1 MRTDFTAEQLA
12 DPDIAASEKVLR
24 NCTHCGFCT
33 ATCPTYV
40 LLGDELDSPRG
51 RIYLIKAM
59 LAGSGSV
66 TADTVK
72 HVDRCLSCLSC
83 MTTCPSG
90 VNYMHLV
97 DHARHWIEENYRR
110 PRGERMLRRFL
121 AVVLSRPP
129 LFRLSLRCAA
139 AAKPFSGFL
148 PVRLAPLFALAPTS
162 TPPTSLT
169 DRPSV
174 FPAVGERRMRV
185 AMLSGCAQ
193 TVLAPQINE
202 ATIRLLT
209 RHGCEVVVARGSG
222 CCGSLSHHLGREA
235 SALGFARANI
245 DAWERERLASGLD
258 AVVINASGCGTTVK
272 DYGFMLREDTAYAE
286 KAAEI
291 AARARDVTEVIETLG
306 LFPPKLSTGTTKRR
320 VAYHSA
326 CSMQHGQRLHSRP
339 KALLAAAGFEP
350 LDVPEGHL
358 CCGSAGTYNLLQPEI
373 ATTLRERKLANIAA
387 TRPDLVATGNIGC
400 ITQLAHGCE
409 VPVVHTVEL
418 LDWATGGPAPKAMTG
433 SAGSPARDRR
443 NQ

>member
-51 RIYLIKAM
+51 RIYLIKDM

-121 AVVLSRPP
+121 AAVLSRPL

-139 AAKPFSGFL
+139 AAMPFSGFL
-148 PVRLAPLFALAPTS
+148 PARLAPLLGLAPAS
-162 TPPTSLT
+162 TPPASST
-169 DRPSV
+169 DRPAV
-174 FPAVGERRMRV
+174 FPAVGERRMRA

-193 TVLAPQINE
+193 KVLAPEINE

-222 CCGSLSHHLGREA
+222 CCGSLSHHLGQQA

-245 DAWERERLASGLD
+245 DAWERERLAAGLD
-258 AVVINASGCGTTVK
+258 AIVINATGCGTMVK

-286 KAAEI
+286 KAAGI
-291 AARARDVTEVIETLG
+291 AARARCHRGDRDTWIVSAEAIDGHHQTAG
-306 LFPPKLSTGTTKRR
+306 RLSF
-320 VAYHSA
+320 
-326 CSMQHGQRLHSRP
+326 RLLDAAR
-339 KALLAAAGFEP
+339 AAAP
-350 LDVPEGHL
+350 
-358 CCGSAGTYNLLQPEI
+358 
-373 ATTLRERKLANIAA
+373 
-387 TRPDLVATGNIGC
+387 
-400 ITQLAHGCE
+400 
-409 VPVVHTVEL
+409 
-418 LDWATGGPAPKAMTG
+418 
-433 SAGSPARDRR
+433 
-443 NQ
+443 